1 RNPLICKFLCI
12 LFASVLLSASVLE
25 PALLWVRWN
34 LSGLLIP
41 LTHEWFFWQDKY
53 PDVVILPEGCRSE
66 LMIIRSPQLPGISL
80 TIFWKIDVSKEG
92 VVKPAF
98 ELLLKMPDQAR
109 ELDTKKVMENG
120 SDNFQS
126 LLRILGVEASIEA
139 LIRTVC
145 L

>member
-1 RNPLICKFLCI
+1 
-12 LFASVLLSASVLE
+12 
-25 PALLWVRWN
+25 
-34 LSGLLIP
+34 
-41 LTHEWFFWQDKY
+41 
-53 PDVVILPEGCRSE
+53 
-66 LMIIRSPQLPGISL
+66 MIIQSPQLPGISM

-92 VVKPAF
+92 VVKPNL

-109 ELDTKKVMENG
+109 ELDTKKVMENS
-120 SDNFQS
+120 SDYFQS